1 MTVNWYKVGN
11 AKEFEAVDIPQFV
24 QSLELENM
32 GLVEI
37 VFIKGFNISIIFNGE
52 VLTPELNGRNPFFR
66 NKTTSY
72 IDPETKDIWV
82 GYEVDL
88 Q

>member
-11 AKEFEAVDIPQFV
+11 AKEFEEMNIPQLV
-24 QSLELENM
+24 QEVELEDM
-32 GLVEI
+32 GMVEI
-37 VFIKGFNISIIFNGE
+37 VFMKGFNISIIFNGE

-66 NKTTSY
+66 NKTTAY
-72 IDPETKDIWV
+72 IDPETKDVWV
-82 GYEVDL
+82 GYEVNL

>member
-1 MTVNWYKVGN
+1 MKVNWYKVGN
-11 AKEFEAVDIPQFV
+11 AKEFEAMNIPQLV
-24 QSLELENM
+24 QEVELEDKGM
-32 GLVEI
+32 AEI
-37 VFIKGFNISIIFNGE
+37 VFINGFNISIIFNGE

-66 NKTTSY
+66 NQTTAY

-82 GYEVDL
+82 GYEVNL